1 MESSKTANH
10 LVKIQ
15 CLQRASTNA
24 LPPIAAFLIADF
36 GKTHEENVKTL
47 KESMLWLQHSYQI
60 MLEPTIFRSVNRYGF
75 NY

>member
-1 MESSKTANH
+1 MAKLIFRYGVMESSKTANH

-24 LPPIAAFLIADF
+24 LPPIAAFLIADS

-47 KESMLWLQHSYQI
+47 KESMLWLQYPCGSYMFI
-60 MLEPTIFRSVNRYGF
+60 
-75 NY
+75 